1 MSEVLEVEATY
12 VMFKLPDEEEVEFL
26 LTVPYTP
33 RTKPNLTSLFI
44 ARNDGDSYGKLFIYK
59 FPKGETIDGPMM
71 VESRIDQ
78 NTSISEEMTLWSQQ
92 GSRVL
97 RGNMIIVP
105 IENSL
110 IYVEPI
116 YLVSDN
122 ENSLPEM
129 KRVIVSYKDKIV
141 MEESL
146 EKAFNKLFNI
156 EEKEEKEEE
165 PDQLPNVPEENE
177 ETKEIKQLI
186 KRANELFNKA
196 KMASQSGNWAEYGKY
211 INELEKVLKELDA
224 SY

>member
-1 MSEVLEVEATY
+1 
-12 VMFKLPDEEEVEFL
+12 
-26 LTVPYTP
+26 
-33 RTKPNLTSLFI
+33 I
-44 ARNDGDSYGKLFIYK
+44 
-59 FPKGETIDGPMM
+59 
-71 VESRIDQ
+71 ESRIDQ

-196 KMASQSGNWAEYGKY
+196 KMASQSGNWAE
-211 INELEKVLKELDA
+211 
-224 SY
+224 